1 MYRVWVAFE
10 SREGSMRELLSQA
23 SVFKRRTVVSRD
35 DRISASFMSDRKEK
49 QKLIFLHLINTIH
62 WNTMQLSCD
71 HRLVVTGT
79 FKEIH
84 SLCKASVKGSAV
96 SAVWRRVKVRN
107 IYGGNQ
113 CQRRRVWVWERSL
126 HLTFYPPNH
135 SNPNKQILN
144 PYIWSSSWGQVRRMQ
159 MSHFDDKLFILNFRG
174 LKHESF
180 CQTAEVEWVW
190 WPNNKITKEE
200 AATTPTAM
208 LYNCSMANWPQGVGC
223 SDVHQGAAWCL
234 RGSAQICQQ
243 QLHHPLYIDRALSSV
258 ICSVFSVWSGNIS
271 NKNISGCCIIT
282 SACSTHCFSYL
293 LWV

>member
-1 MYRVWVAFE
+1 MVGTSVRGGECGCERGRCIWPFTRQITAIQTNKSWIHTYAHHQ
-10 SREGSMRELLSQA
+10 EGRLDECRCPILM
-23 SVFKRRTVVSRD
+23 
-35 DRISASFMSDRKEK
+35 
-49 QKLIFLHLINTIH
+49 IN
-62 WNTMQLSCD
+62 
-71 HRLVVTGT
+71 
-79 FKEIH
+79 
-84 SLCKASVKGSAV
+84 
-96 SAVWRRVKVRN
+96 
-107 IYGGNQ
+107 Y
-113 CQRRRVWVWERSL
+113 
-126 HLTFYPPNH
+126 
-135 SNPNKQILN
+135 
-144 PYIWSSSWGQVRRMQ
+144 
-159 MSHFDDKLFILNFRG
+159 FRG

-208 LYNCSMANWPQGVGC
+208 LYNCSMANWPQSVGC